1 MSQTNLCWPA
11 PAKLNLLLNITGRR
25 PDGYHELQTVFQFL
39 DIADELTFEVD
50 ADGGLQREYELN
62 GVSEDRDLI
71 LRAARLLKQETG
83 SPLGARINLR
93 KHLPMGGGLGGGSSD
108 AATTLVALN
117 YLWRT
122 DLTESDLCRLGLG
135 LGADVPVFIHGR
147 ATWAE
152 GVGERFTA
160 ITIPEPWYVVLI
172 PGIEV
177 ATGEIFSAPEL
188 TRHAPALKIRDFLG
202 GRAYNLCEPVV
213 RARYPQVDQA
223 MTWLEQYAPARLTGT
238 GACVFAELMDAAHG
252 RHILQQL
259 PSPWRGFIAKGMN
272 NSLLQ
277 AHLTCCRG

>member
-39 DIADELTFEVD
+39 DIADELIFEVD
-50 ADGGLQREYELN
+50 ADGGLQREYALA
-62 GVSEDRDLI
+62 GVDEDQDLI

-83 SPLGARINLR
+83 SPLGARINLH

-122 DLTESDLCRLGLG
+122 DLSESELCQLGLG

-202 GRAYNLCEPVV
+202 GRAFNLCEPVV

-223 MTWLEQYAPARLTGT
+223 MAWLEQYAPARLTGT
-238 GACVFAELMDAAHG
+238 GACVFAEITDAAQG

-259 PSPWRGFIAKGMN
+259 PPPWRGFTAKGMN

-277 AHLTCCRG
+277 AHLACCRG